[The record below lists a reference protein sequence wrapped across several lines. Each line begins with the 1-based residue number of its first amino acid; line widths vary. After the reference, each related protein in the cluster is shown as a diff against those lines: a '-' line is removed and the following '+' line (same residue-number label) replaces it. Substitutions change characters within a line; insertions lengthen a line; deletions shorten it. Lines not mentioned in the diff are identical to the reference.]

1 MLNFISMFVDTTQVI
16 LYLATFVVAIVGISY
31 LVNKFKPAWLGSI
44 FSIFNKPLF
53 YVFMLLVLIS
63 MGLYY
68 VSMQD
73 VKKIALMEYNREQL
87 EENLKEQRALMEKQ
101 QKISD
106 LQLVI
111 QKQLTEQNEKLSIKL
126 STIDRYLSSD
136 DAKKANRLSSDVL
149 KNTLRMLSE
158 KK

>member
-1 MLNFISMFVDTTQVI
+1 MLNFISMFVDTSQVI

-31 LVNKFKPAWLGSI
+31 LVNKFKPAWLGPI

-136 DAKKANRLSSDVL
+136 DAKKANRPSSDVL

>member
-1 MLNFISMFVDTTQVI
+1 
-16 LYLATFVVAIVGISY
+16 
-31 LVNKFKPAWLGSI
+31 
-44 FSIFNKPLF
+44 
-53 YVFMLLVLIS
+53 
-63 MGLYY
+63 
-68 VSMQD
+68 
-73 VKKIALMEYNREQL
+73 MEYNREQL

-136 DAKKANRLSSDVL
+136 DAKKANRPSSDVL

>member
-1 MLNFISMFVDTTQVI
+1 MLNFISIFVDTTQVI
-16 LYLATFVVAIVGISY
+16 LYLVIFVGVIVALSY
-31 LVNKFKPAWLGSI
+31 IINKFKPAWFGLI
-44 FSIFNKPLF
+44 FNIFNKPLF

-63 MGLYY
+63 VGLYY
-68 VSMQD
+68 TSMQD

-87 EENLKEQRALMEKQ
+87 EENIKQQQLMMERQ

-106 LQLVI
+106 MQLTI
-111 QKQLTEQNEKLSIKL
+111 QKQLSDQNEKLTAKL

-136 DAKKANRLSSDVL
+136 DAKKANRPSSDVL
-149 KNTLRMLSE
+149 RNTLRMLSE

>member
-16 LYLATFVVAIVGISY
+16 LYLATFVVAIVGINY
-31 LVNKFKPAWLGSI
+31 LVNKFKPAWLGPI

-136 DAKKANRLSSDVL
+136 DAKKANRPSSDVL